1 VLVDESIAADFLPLL
16 KARLDKFSVKI
27 HGCQK
32 SVNIINCLEAT
43 DKSYYNEYLDFEL
56 NLKIVGSLDEALD
69 HIDEYSSG
77 HSEAIISDDY
87 AACEEFLSRVD
98 SACVYANASTR
109 FSDGGEFGFGAEVG
123 ISTCKMHA
131 RGPVGVDE
139 LTTYKYIIRG
149 QGQIR

>member
-1 VLVDESIAADFLPLL
+1 MRIPHHCFL
-16 KARLDKFSVKI
+16 
-27 HGCQK
+27 
-32 SVNIINCLEAT
+32 
-43 DKSYYNEYLDFEL
+43 LDFEL
-56 NLKIVGSLDEALD
+56 NLKIVSRFDEALS

-77 HSEAIISDDY
+77 HSEAIISDNY
-87 AACEEFLSRVD
+87 SVCEMFLSLVD

-149 QGQIR
+149 NGQTRDDATIQKCCQ